1 MKRPKHERLI
11 EKMTD
16 AFWSGDNYNRSIT
29 DPQRMLPVVAVIQ
42 QLLRSQP
49 RNEDCDGC
57 LEWAADWL
65 DIRLVED
72 ADA

>member
-16 AFWSGDNYNRSIT
+16 AFWSGESTSRSIT
-29 DPQRMLPVVAVIQ
+29 DPERMVPVIGAIQ
-42 QLLRSQP
+42 TLLRSQP
-49 RNEDCDGC
+49 RSEDDMGC

-65 DIRLVED
+65 DSRLEED
-72 ADA
+72 AEQ